1 MMNPKDIKEKKF
13 EKATFG
19 YKPEEVDEFLAKVA
33 SAYAEVVK
41 TSQENEAKIIK
52 LVEKINE
59 YREDEEAI
67 KQTLLTA
74 QKSANRIL
82 ADAKAEGEKMLSDA
96 KEEHAKLIEQN
107 NAESEKIIKEN
118 NERCE
123 RLIKETADRTEQK
136 LAALKMQQDNAKDN
150 LEKMKIEVTKFKA
163 QLTELYNKQL
173 RMIIELPELSEDEI
187 KELIREKTEKANAAK
202 TDADLKKKQAE
213 ETNRGPSAKESPAT
227 VEELGFENPKSHDNE
242 QFAGLKFGKNN

>member
-213 ETNRGPSAKESPAT
+213 ETNRGSSAKESPAT
-227 VEELGFENPKSHDNE
+227 VEELGFENPKPHDNE